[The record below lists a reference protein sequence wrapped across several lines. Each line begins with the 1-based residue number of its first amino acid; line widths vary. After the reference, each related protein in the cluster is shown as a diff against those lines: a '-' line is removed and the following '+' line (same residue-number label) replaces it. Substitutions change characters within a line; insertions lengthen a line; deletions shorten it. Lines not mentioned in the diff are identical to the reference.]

1 MTPTLPVPIAR
12 LQARQRGM
20 TLIELMVG
28 MVIGLLA
35 VLVISQVAILYEG
48 RKRTITSGSDAQVSG
63 ALSLMAIQRDLQDSG
78 YGLAEGGAVGC
89 PVRARHSSM
98 AAGQLLRFVLAPAVI
113 TDGSDGAPDR
123 IAVLL
128 SRPADFAVPV
138 RVVSDHPRDGQ
149 AFGIGT
155 GSGLGLRQGHL
166 MLAVPTT
173 VPDPRPLASDETS
186 WCSIFNLTATPDA
199 ESTSL
204 AHAADSS
211 GPWNPDAGS
220 TPVFPGTTGVSVA
233 YPTDSLLLNLGTLTR
248 RTYCISGL
256 GDDCDSAGRPQVPLN
271 LRQISFSSSTAR
283 DSVEDL
289 HPQVVQLQAVYGIDS
304 NGNDRIV
311 DQWSATAPTTA
322 AGWRQIIA
330 LRVAVV
336 TRSVQ
341 DERRPDRSGDKVVT
355 PDLPVWHP
363 DGSTAEDLRVDRVVG
378 DPWRNYRY
386 KVYETVVPLRNML
399 WQAAS

>member
-155 GSGLGLRQGHL
+155 GSGLGLR
-166 MLAVPTT
+166 
-173 VPDPRPLASDETS
+173 
-186 WCSIFNLTATPDA
+186 N
-199 ESTSL
+199 
-204 AHAADSS
+204 
-211 GPWNPDAGS
+211 
-220 TPVFPGTTGVSVA
+220 
-233 YPTDSLLLNLGTLTR
+233 
-248 RTYCISGL
+248 
-256 GDDCDSAGRPQVPLN
+256 
-271 LRQISFSSSTAR
+271 
-283 DSVEDL
+283 
-289 HPQVVQLQAVYGIDS
+289 
-304 NGNDRIV
+304 
-311 DQWSATAPTTA
+311 
-322 AGWRQIIA
+322 
-330 LRVAVV
+330 
-336 TRSVQ
+336 
-341 DERRPDRSGDKVVT
+341 
-355 PDLPVWHP
+355 
-363 DGSTAEDLRVDRVVG
+363 
-378 DPWRNYRY
+378 
-386 KVYETVVPLRNML
+386 
-399 WQAAS
+399 